1 MELNKM
7 KRFECKNC
15 GHFRCVV
22 FGTEVLSNKS
32 FECKENIFK
41 TKWYEIDEEEEKAEE
56 KAEEL
61 PSWCKKGEMVYYTK
75 GKLYCEIHV
84 VDEKR
89 GILLFNSEY
98 LITDFVSISELDEAR
113 LRPFNEKEMRELV
126 GKTIA
131 NKTTKT
137 RYLIVTSNS
146 TCVSAAGYIYN
157 KEELFDNF
165 TFTDGTPCGVYE
177 HFENGE
183 WVK

>member
-1 MELNKM
+1 M

-15 GHFRCVV
+15 EHFRCVV

-32 FECKENIFK
+32 FECKEKIFK
-41 TKWYEIDEEEEKAEE
+41 TKWYEIAEEEEKAEV

-61 PSWCKKGEMVYYTK
+61 PSWCKVGEVVYYNDSYYTIVEMNGQYEVK
-75 GKLYCEIHV
+75 
-84 VDEKR
+84 
-89 GILLFNSEY
+89 
-98 LITDFVSISELDEAR
+98 ITDGVEDEWVKTSNVQEAR

-126 GKTIA
+126 GKVIA

-146 TCVSAAGYIYN
+146 TSVSAAGYIYN
-157 KEELFDNF
+157 KEELLNGFI
-165 TFTDGTPCGVYE
+165 FTDGSPCGVYE

-183 WVK
+183 WVE